1 MTATSIGE
9 DTAVPAAPVGRN
21 PYLLRTVLIAV
32 TLALVAAG
40 VIFLIRAG
48 DERNSGAA
56 ANHAVID
63 TTTTNAV
70 IGQVSTALN
79 QVLSY
84 SYTAPQTA
92 QRAAA
97 QWLAGDAVGQYKD
110 LFVQLNERAPGQK
123 LSFVAKVITAGVT
136 TLKGNTASLLVF
148 LDQESTRASD
158 HESSVAAAQVQITAV
173 RHGSLWRI
181 TELQPL

>member
-1 MTATSIGE
+1 MTTTLIREETLAPATPERG
-9 DTAVPAAPVGRN
+9 PG
-21 PYLLRTVLIAV
+21 LLRTVLVAL
-32 TLALVAAG
+32 TLALMAAG
-40 VIFLIRAG
+40 VVFLVRAG
-48 DERNSGAA
+48 NESDSGPA
-56 ANHAVID
+56 ANHAVVD
-63 TTTTNAV
+63 AAATNDV

-92 QRAAA
+92 QRAASK
-97 QWLAGDAVGQYKD
+97 WLAGDAVGQYKE
-110 LFVQLNERAPGQK
+110 LFTQLNERAPGQK

-173 RHGSLWRI
+173 RHGSTWHI